1 MKVLAFDANS
11 IVNRAF
17 YGVRLLSTRE
27 GTYTNAVYGFF
38 NIVYKLIE
46 EQKPDAVAFAFD
58 LHAPTFRHKMYE
70 PYKGTRKGMPEEL
83 RQQMPLVKEMLR
95 HQPALPRDAEFGGKV
110 AADLRDYHNN
120 SCFFHGSSP

>member
-58 LHAPTFRHKMYE
+58 LRAPTFRHKIYE
-70 PYKGTRKGMPEEL
+70 PARVC
-83 RQQMPLVKEMLR
+83 RR
-95 HQPALPRDAEFGGKV
+95 NCASRC
-110 AADLRDYHNN
+110 RW
-120 SCFFHGSSP
+120 

>member
-70 PYKGTRKGMPEEL
+70 PYKGISCLTITRPTERGC
-83 RQQMPLVKEMLR
+83 RR
-95 HQPALPRDAEFGGKV
+95 NCASRC
-110 AADLRDYHNN
+110 RW
-120 SCFFHGSSP
+120 

>member
-58 LHAPTFRHKMYE
+58 SARTHLPAQNVRAVQGHPQGDAGGTAPADAAGEGNAAAFGLSHSRSR
-70 PYKGTRKGMPEEL
+70 GL
-83 RQQMPLVKEMLR
+83 R
-95 HQPALPRDAEFGGKV
+95 GG
-110 AADLRDYHNN
+110 
-120 SCFFHGSSP
+120 